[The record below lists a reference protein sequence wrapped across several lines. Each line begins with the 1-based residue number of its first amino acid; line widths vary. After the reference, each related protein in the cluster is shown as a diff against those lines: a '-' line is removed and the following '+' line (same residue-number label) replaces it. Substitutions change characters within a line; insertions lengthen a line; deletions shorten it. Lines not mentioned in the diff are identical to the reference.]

1 MHLQAIAPLPPISQE
16 DGLSLTCICLNSHHQ
31 PSWVHPMINIQ
42 RDILFSSLTFQL
54 NKYFFIALK
63 IYELL
68 VSFEF
73 WKIKVAEHLG

>member
-1 MHLQAIAPLPPISQE
+1 MIGSPIMTWTFFMWKIKINCYDHMHLQAIAPLPPINQE

-54 NKYFFIALK
+54 NK
-63 IYELL
+63 
-68 VSFEF
+68 
-73 WKIKVAEHLG
+73 IK